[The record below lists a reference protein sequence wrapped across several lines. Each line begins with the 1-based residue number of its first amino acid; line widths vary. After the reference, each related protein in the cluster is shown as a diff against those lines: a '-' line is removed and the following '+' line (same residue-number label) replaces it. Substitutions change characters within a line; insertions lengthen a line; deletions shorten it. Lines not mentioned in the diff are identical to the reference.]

1 MPEESLEL
9 RKLRSRLAA
18 YESWAKTEDRTART
32 EPGRRAMLAKFEHEV
47 DPDNKLAPAE
57 RIRRAEFARKA
68 YFTRLAHKSAQARR
82 RRAAS

>member
-1 MPEESLEL
+1 
-9 RKLRSRLAA
+9 
-18 YESWAKTEDRTART
+18 
-32 EPGRRAMLAKFEHEV
+32 MLAKFEHEV

-68 YFTRLAHKSAQARR
+68 YFTRLALKSAQARR